1 MNAQELIEYWD
12 SRKREEA
19 RQRLGVRLQEL
30 AKATALLK
38 ARTEAL
44 TRHLDRHYVEATRPA
59 PFEAMLTAVSASGRV
74 AGPASGAA
82 PTK

>member
-19 RQRLGVRLQEL
+19 RQRLGARLQEL

-44 TRHLDRHYVEATRPA
+44 TRHLDRHDVEAARPA
-59 PFEAMLTAVSASGRV
+59 PFEAMLASVSARGRV
-74 AGPASGAA
+74 HEPASAA
-82 PTK
+82 PRTK